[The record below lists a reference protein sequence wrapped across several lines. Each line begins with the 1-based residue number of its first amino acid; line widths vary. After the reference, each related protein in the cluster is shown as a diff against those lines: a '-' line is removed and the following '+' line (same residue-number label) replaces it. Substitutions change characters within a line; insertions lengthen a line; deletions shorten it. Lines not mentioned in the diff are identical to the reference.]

1 MKKALFF
8 IFFAGA
14 FIVSM
19 ATAQEYPT
27 IRIVNNT
34 GYVGYYL
41 YVSQTAVAEWEEDL
55 LEEDILPDG
64 GTIAVRLGQPLSEA
78 NRYDIQLEDEDG
90 DTYTK
95 WNVLIT
101 PNALIEFTLDDLD

>member
-1 MKKALFF
+1 MKKVLFAV
-8 IFFAGA
+8 FFAGV
-14 FIVSM
+14 FIVSLV
-19 ATAQEYPT
+19 AQEHPT

-41 YVSQTAVAEWEEDL
+41 YVSLTTINEWEEDL
-55 LEEDILPDG
+55 LEDDVLPDG
-64 GTIAVRLGQPLSEA
+64 EAVAVKLAYSLSEA

-95 WNVLIT
+95 WDVLIT
-101 PNALIEFTLDDLD
+101 PNALIEFTMDDLD